1 MSAVANPVIAA
12 LDTADLGRLRALAAE
27 LGPHVG
33 GLKVG
38 LEAYLAL
45 GRGAFDAAAAHA
57 PVFLDLK
64 LHDIPNTVAGAAAA
78 VAGLGAALLTVHAS
92 GGPQMIA
99 AAVRAAPEVDVLAV
113 TVLTS
118 LDDAVL
124 EQVGQRPA
132 LEQVVRLARLS
143 VDAGAAGVV
152 CAAPDLAAVR
162 AALGPGPLLV
172 VPGIRPEGAERGD
185 QRRVATP
192 AEALAAGASHLVI
205 GRAITAAPAPAAAL
219 RAILATIGVD
229 PATDPELP
237 S

>member
-1 MSAVANPVIAA
+1 
-12 LDTADLGRLRALAAE
+12 
-27 LGPHVG
+27 
-33 GLKVG
+33 
-38 LEAYLAL
+38 
-45 GRGAFDAAAAHA
+45 
-57 PVFLDLK
+57 
-64 LHDIPNTVAGAAAA
+64 
-78 VAGLGAALLTVHAS
+78 
-92 GGPQMIA
+92 
-99 AAVRAAPEVDVLAV
+99 VRAAPEVDVLAV